1 MSAKTYELNSI
12 SDMKTNSVDPS
23 TSASSRINTQRTRN
37 SNGDDIASLEAK
49 ISSIQMTLKSLEKV
63 MHQQTGQI

>member
-1 MSAKTYELNSI
+1 MSAKTDELNSI

-63 MHQQTGQI
+63 MHQ

>member
-1 MSAKTYELNSI
+1 MSAKTDELNSI